1 MKYQWFERGAYAT
14 SKAKKYLSNSFNPNE
29 IKKIAVIRHAALGD
43 QVIVRPFLIEAR
55 KFFPNAEITLVAVS
69 NYMYGV
75 PDDLVDRVHV
85 MLGKHND
92 KKKAPV
98 SEKIKNIKELG
109 PQDIIFDLA
118 STNRSHWMMALSKA
132 TLKIGFPYKYYLRG
146 ILYNVCVPR
155 SDFQPEVECMLDMLK
170 LLGHYPEYPLD
181 FAYPDNREICDTDNP
196 YVLYFNGASQR
207 SKIVSQD
214 YMKELIS
221 RAAKEH
227 PEFKH
232 IFLEGKNDFEK
243 GDFLQKVAEQ
253 HDNCLIQPLQP
264 LDKLIELTAK
274 ATLLVSPDT
283 GVRNV
288 GISTHTPT
296 VGIFYSTVP
305 YRYTPHYEK
314 HYVAMSPD
322 GAIPESEAVC
332 KLISKALTK

>member
-14 SKAKKYLSNSFNPNE
+14 SKAKEYLSNSFNPNE

-55 KFFPNAEITLVAVS
+55 KFFPNAKITLVAVS

-75 PDDLVDRVHV
+75 PDDLVDHVHV
-85 MLGKHND
+85 MPGKHKD
-92 KKKAPV
+92 KKKASV

-109 PQDIIFDLA
+109 SQDIIFDLA

-170 LLGHYPEYPLD
+170 LLGHYPQYPLN
-181 FAYPDNREICDTDNP
+181 FAYPDNRVIKEKDAP
-196 YVLYFNGASQR
+196 YILYFNGASQK

-221 RAAKEH
+221 RSIAEH
-227 PEFKH
+227 PDYIH
-232 IFLEGKNDFEK
+232 IFLEGKNNFEK
-243 GDFLQKVAEQ
+243 GDFLKKVVEKN
-253 HDNCLIQPLQP
+253 DNCLVRPLQP
-264 LDKLIELTAK
+264 LDDLIELTAK
-274 ATLLVSPDT
+274 ATLLISPDT

-314 HYVAMSPD
+314 HFVAMSPD
-322 GAIPESEAVC
+322 GSIPDVGTVCNLIKEALC
-332 KLISKALTK
+332 K